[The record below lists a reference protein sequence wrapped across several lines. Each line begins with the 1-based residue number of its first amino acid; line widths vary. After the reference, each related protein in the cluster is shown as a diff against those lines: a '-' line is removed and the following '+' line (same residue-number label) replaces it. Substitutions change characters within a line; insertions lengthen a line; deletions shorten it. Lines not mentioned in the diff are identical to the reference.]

1 MIGILTFHW
10 ADDYGAM
17 LQAYALKTYIK
28 GLDRGEVEVLPY
40 APVKLAGRYWLFPVT
55 GIEMNR
61 KIVYFFG
68 AWGFVK
74 NVSHMYAY
82 LKRRKSMRN
91 FRQRYLTSKAEV
103 RKAGRLSLKK
113 YSYVFV
119 GSDQVW
125 NPDITVGLD
134 RAYMG
139 NIREKGNCRLVA
151 YGASFG
157 KDSLPAQYHAEFKRA
172 VNKNFIGI
180 AMREKSAVPF
190 VKSFF
195 HGYVTDVLDPTLLLE
210 ARDWKKIG
218 KKPKQK
224 DYILYIYTE
233 YNARMVQYLHKLSA
247 ELKKKVIQVTVPWP
261 GQGKKWINLEIE
273 GGPSEFIGFI
283 QNADYIVTNSFH
295 GMVFSILLEKKFLV
309 FGHSDRNA
317 RIANLMEKLDLRSR
331 LIEKERMCSKEEIMQ
346 DIDWEHVRSCIE
358 KERRRSMEFIENM
371 LGSA

>member
-28 GLDRGEVEVLPY
+28 GLGREDVEVLPY
-40 APVKLAGRYWLFPVT
+40 APAKLAGRYWLFPVT

-68 AWGFVK
+68 AWGFVR
-74 NVSHMYAY
+74 NVSHLFAY
-82 LKRRKSMRN
+82 LKRRKNMRD
-91 FRQRYLTSKAEV
+91 FRHRYLTSKAEIRRV
-103 RKAGRLSLKK
+103 ERLSLKK

-125 NPDITVGLD
+125 NPEITVGLD
-134 RAYMG
+134 HAYIG
-139 NIREKGNCRLVA
+139 NIKEKGNCRLVA

-157 KDSLPAQYHAEFKRA
+157 KDSLPAKYYEEFKNA
-172 VNKNFIGI
+172 VHNNFFGI

-195 HGYVTDVLDPTLLLE
+195 RRYVTDVLDPTLLLE
-210 ARDWKKIG
+210 AKDWKKVG
-218 KKPKQK
+218 KIPKQK
-224 DYILYIYTE
+224 NYILFIYTE
-233 YNARMVQYLHKLSA
+233 YNALMVQYLHKLSL
-247 ELKKKVIQVTVPWP
+247 ELKKKVIQVSVPWP

-295 GMVFSILLEKKFLV
+295 GMVFSILMEKKFLV

-317 RIANLMEKLDLRSR
+317 RIADLLEKMDLKSR
-331 LIEKERMCSKEEIMQ
+331 LIETGRTCSKEEIMQ
-346 DIDWEHVRSCIE
+346 DIDWEHVRKCIE

-371 LGSA
+371 LGSE

>member
-113 YSYVFV
+113 
-119 GSDQVW
+119 
-125 NPDITVGLD
+125 
-134 RAYMG
+134 
-139 NIREKGNCRLVA
+139 
-151 YGASFG
+151 
-157 KDSLPAQYHAEFKRA
+157 
-172 VNKNFIGI
+172 
-180 AMREKSAVPF
+180 
-190 VKSFF
+190 
-195 HGYVTDVLDPTLLLE
+195 
-210 ARDWKKIG
+210 
-218 KKPKQK
+218 
-224 DYILYIYTE
+224 
-233 YNARMVQYLHKLSA
+233 
-247 ELKKKVIQVTVPWP
+247 
-261 GQGKKWINLEIE
+261 
-273 GGPSEFIGFI
+273 
-283 QNADYIVTNSFH
+283 
-295 GMVFSILLEKKFLV
+295 
-309 FGHSDRNA
+309 
-317 RIANLMEKLDLRSR
+317 
-331 LIEKERMCSKEEIMQ
+331 
-346 DIDWEHVRSCIE
+346 
-358 KERRRSMEFIENM
+358 
-371 LGSA
+371 